1 MRFMLAVI
9 SSEKPITTIMLRLLC
24 LLLLLH
30 PLLLHA
36 QTPNRFDVLI
46 TELFP
51 DPTPPAGLPENE
63 FIELKNVSGATINLR
78 GWKLSDGTTTATINV
93 TINLPPDSFVIICT
107 NSAVASFATFGRTA
121 GVTNFPSL
129 NNEGDIIA
137 LYAPDGKLI
146 HVVPY
151 SNQWYRNPAKEDG
164 GFTLEMIDTRNPC
177 NGAGNWKASE
187 DNSGG
192 TPGRTNAVTGNN
204 PDEQPPALLRTY
216 TTDSVTIVAVFDEPL
231 DSASAAIAARY
242 TLDHNTGSVVTA
254 TPVAPLFTEVTLKL
268 PVALKATE
276 VYQLSVNALTDCSGN
291 AIGMAHIAKAG
302 LPQAADVSAIVIN
315 ELLFDPP
322 PGGYDYIELY
332 NGGNKVAE
340 LKQLYIANR
349 SAAGLLSNIRQLSAV
364 PRLWFPGEYMV
375 FTEDSR
381 WLQEHYLVK
390 DPAFIIAL
398 PSLPSLPDDKGT
410 VVITN
415 LQGNVVDELQYDSK
429 WHFNL
434 ISNKEGVALERISY
448 REPSQNNNN
457 WMSAASAAGFGTPGY
472 QNSQFRAD
480 IQANGTIL
488 VTPSLFSPDNDGFD
502 DMAGVQYQVSEPGY
516 VVNITIFDAAG
527 ILVRHLVQSATLGRQ
542 GVFRW
547 DGLDDRQRKLPVG
560 VYLVFT
566 ELFNGQGKTKKFRNA
581 VTLVRRF

>member
-1 MRFMLAVI
+1 
-9 SSEKPITTIMLRLLC
+9 MLRLLC
-24 LLLLLH
+24 LLLVVH

-36 QTPNRFDVLI
+36 RTPNRFDVLI

-51 DPTPPAGLPENE
+51 DPTPSAGLPDNE
-63 FIELKNVSGATINLR
+63 FIELKNVSATTINLR

-93 TINLPPDSFVIICT
+93 NIDLPPDSFVIVCT
-107 NSAVASFATFGRTA
+107 NSAITSFSAFGKTI
-121 GVTNFPSL
+121 GVSNFPSL

-146 HVVPY
+146 HAVPY
-151 SNQWYRNPAKEDG
+151 TSQWYRNPVKEEG

-187 DNSGG
+187 DRNGG
-192 TPGRTNAVTGNN
+192 TPGRTNSVAGNN
-204 PDEQPPALLRTY
+204 PDEQPPALVRTY

-231 DSASAAIAARY
+231 DSNAAAITSRY
-242 TLDHNTGSVVTA
+242 TMDHNTGSPVIA
-254 TPVAPLFTEVTLKL
+254 TPVAPLFIEVTLKL
-268 PVALKATE
+268 AAALKATT
-276 VYQLSVNALTDCSGN
+276 VYQLSVKALTDCSGN
-291 AIGMAHIAKAG
+291 AVGMMNTAKAG
-302 LPQAADVSAIVIN
+302 LPREADSLGVVIN

-322 PGGYDYIELY
+322 PAGYDYIELY
-332 NGGNKVAE
+332 NSGNKTVD

-349 SAAGLLSNIRQLSAV
+349 SAAGMLTNIKQLSTV
-364 PRLWFPGEYMV
+364 PRLWFPDEYIV
-375 FTEDSR
+375 FTENSR
-381 WLQEHYLVK
+381 WLQEHYMVK
-390 DPAFIIAL
+390 DPASVIEL

-410 VVITN
+410 VVVTN
-415 LQGNVVDELQYDSK
+415 LQGKVVDELQYDSK

-457 WMSAASAAGFGTPGY
+457 WMSAASVVGFGTPGY
-472 QNSQFRAD
+472 QNSQLRAD

-488 VTPSLFSPDNDGFD
+488 VAPSLFSPDNDGFD
-502 DMAGVQYQVSEPGY
+502 DMAGIQYQVSEPGY
-516 VVNITIFDAAG
+516 VANITVFDAG
-527 ILVRHLVQSATLGRQ
+527 GTLVRHLAQSATLGSQ

-560 VYLVFT
+560 VYIVFT
-566 ELFNGQGKTKKFRNA
+566 ELFNRQGKTKKFRNT
-581 VTLVRRF
+581 VTLVRHF